1 MDSSGEKW
9 REMDMLFFLRDND
22 VWVGLEHTT
31 EILDQYAALFMQ
43 QIKKNDEESAKE
55 VLIALTKDAVQPEKE
70 VYKLI
75 MNKMLEKGA
84 DWHTNE
90 AWRIRKILDD
100 TDKVKSIN
108 KDKLE
113 NMKARLNVLFS
124 FGKPVNIQM
133 LKDEL

>member
-22 VWVGLEHTT
+22 VWVGLEYTT

-43 QIKKNDEESAKE
+43 QIKKNDKDSAKE
-55 VLIALTKDAVQPEKE
+55 VLAALTKDAVQPEKE

-100 TDKVKSIN
+100 KDKVKSIN